1 MYSKCQFVPLVLP
14 TIYDDTLSYEE
25 HLSKVIYRMNELTQF
40 VEQQLADVDG
50 YVDKKVSELS
60 STLTTIVQNV
70 VVETNKIV
78 DDLDKKVEAYNK
90 ELSDKLTTTNEKVDK
105 KYQDAITY
113 VDTQVK
119 IINASIKEIEI
130 KLINAI
136 SEAEKRGTIY
146 TNTQVELERVERT
159 IAIQSLNK
167 RIDNLSKEYPLVFDP
182 ISGQKETIDVVIK
195 DLYNGLRV
203 LGLSAIRYDSLELTA
218 EEYDALELTAYMY
231 DVYGASV
238 FEEDLN
244 TMFNPFTGVKENVKS
259 VVLKICDLLR
269 FNAKNATEYDSF
281 QFTADEFDKSSYDA
295 ITQDIDRQYT
305 YNPTDYLNNTFISNT
320 LLWVGNED
328 NTPQNITID
337 SSYGRYLIKYKNFDG
352 GYAFYEFGVDNVN
365 RGIELISIDNSNGVV
380 IYTRI
385 IEVVENE
392 NEFTLNVGLCN
403 VYDVAS
409 GTNTTN
415 NSDNAIVEIYG
426 VSEIKNVLNMPV
438 KRESKPDTPQ
448 ANKAVNFSNYYNM
461 SVLEGSD

>member
-40 VEQQLADVDG
+40 VEQQLADVDS

-78 DDLDKKVEAYNK
+78 DDLDKKVEAYNNK
-90 ELSDKLTTTNEKVDK
+90 LSDELTTTNEKVDK

-119 IINASIKEIEI
+119 IINASIKEIEV

-136 SEAEKRGTIY
+136 SEAEKRGAIY
-146 TNTQVELERVERT
+146 TNTQVGIERIERT
-159 IAIQSLNK
+159 TAIQSLSK

-203 LGLSAIRYDSLELTA
+203 LGLSAIRYDSLELSA

-231 DVYGASV
+231 DVYGASM

-281 QFTADEFDKSSYDA
+281 QFTADDFDGSSYNA

-337 SSYGRYLIKYKNFDG
+337 GSYGRYLIKYKNFDG

-365 RGIELISIDNSNGVV
+365 RGVELISIDNSNGVV

-385 IEVVENE
+385 IDVVENE

-409 GTNTTN
+409 GSSTTN

-448 ANKAVNFSNYYNM
+448 ANKAVNFSNYYTM
-461 SVLEGSD
+461 RVMEGSE

>member
-25 HLSKVIYRMNELTQF
+25 HLSKVIYRMNELTKF
-40 VEQQLADVDG
+40 VEQQLTDVDD

-60 STLTTIVQNV
+60 SELTTIVQNV

-78 DDLDKKVEAYNK
+78 TDLDKKVEAYNK
-90 ELSDKLTTTNEKVDK
+90 ELTSEVKTTNEKIDK
-105 KYQDAITY
+105 KYQDAIDY
-113 VDTQVK
+113 VNTQVK
-119 IINASIKEIEI
+119 VINATIKEIEV

-136 SEAEKRGTIY
+136 SEAEKRGMVY
-146 TNTQVELERVERT
+146 TNTQVELERIERAT
-159 IAIQSLNK
+159 AIQSLNK

-218 EEYDALELTAYMY
+218 EEYDALKLTAYMY

-281 QFTADEFDKSSYDA
+281 QFTADDFDKSSYDA
-295 ITQDIDRQYT
+295 ITQDLDRQYT

-320 LLWVGNED
+320 LLWVGSED
-328 NTPQNITID
+328 NTPQNISID

-352 GYAFYEFGVDNVN
+352 GYAFYEFGVDDVN

-385 IEVVENE
+385 IDVIEHE
-392 NEFTLNVGLCN
+392 NEFVLSVGSCN

-409 GTNTTN
+409 GTSSVSD
-415 NSDNAIVEIYG
+415 SDNTIVEIYG
-426 VSEIKNVLNMPV
+426 VSEIKNVLNMPL
-438 KRESKPDTPQ
+438 KRESKPDTPK
-448 ANKAVNFSNYYNM
+448 ANKAVNFSNYYTM
-461 SVLEGSD
+461 SVLEGSE

>member
-40 VEQQLADVDG
+40 VEQQLTDVDS

-78 DDLDKKVEAYNK
+78 DDLDKKVEAYNNK
-90 ELSDKLTTTNEKVDK
+90 LSDELTTTNEKVDK
-105 KYQDAITY
+105 KYQDAIDY
-113 VDTQVK
+113 VNTQVK
-119 IINASIKEIEI
+119 VINATIKEIEV

-136 SEAEKRGTIY
+136 SEAEKRGMVY

-244 TMFNPFTGVKENVKS
+244 TMFNPFTGVKENVKG

-337 SSYGRYLIKYKNFDG
+337 GSYGRYLIKYKNFDG

-385 IEVVENE
+385 IDVIENE

-403 VYDVAS
+403 VYDVGS
-409 GTNTTN
+409 GANTTN

-448 ANKAVNFSNYYNM
+448 GNKNVTFSNYYDM
-461 SVLEGSD
+461 RVLEGSD